1 MTTRHIH
8 GLLGGLGMA
17 GAGAFFAIYGSQYTM
32 GTAARMGAG
41 FFPAILGW
49 ILVALGLLIALPACW
64 RRGEAVV
71 VQWSNLIWSVLG
83 VVAFAAMLKAVG
95 VVVASFATCLITLM
109 PARMALRLRLLVS
122 AVIAGLTTL
131 TFVIGLRMTLPIWPW
146 QA

>member
-1 MTTRHIH
+1 MTTRDIH

-17 GAGAFFAIYGSQYTM
+17 AAGAFFAIYGSQYTM

-41 FFPAILGW
+41 FFPVILGW
-49 ILVALGLLIALPACW
+49 ILVVLGLLIALPACW
-64 RRGEAVV
+64 RPGEAVV

-83 VVAFAAMLKAVG
+83 VAAFAALLKAVG
-95 VVVASFATCLITLM
+95 VVAASFATCLITLV
-109 PARMALRLRLLVS
+109 PARMALRLRLLAS

>member
-1 MTTRHIH
+1 MTTRDIH

-83 VVAFAAMLKAVG
+83 VVAFAAMLKTVG
-95 VVVASFATCLITLM
+95 VVAASFATCLITLM
-109 PARMALRLRLLVS
+109 PARMALRLRLLAS

>member
-1 MTTRHIH
+1 
-8 GLLGGLGMA
+8 
-17 GAGAFFAIYGSQYTM
+17 
-32 GTAARMGAG
+32 
-41 FFPAILGW
+41 
-49 ILVALGLLIALPACW
+49 
-64 RRGEAVV
+64 V